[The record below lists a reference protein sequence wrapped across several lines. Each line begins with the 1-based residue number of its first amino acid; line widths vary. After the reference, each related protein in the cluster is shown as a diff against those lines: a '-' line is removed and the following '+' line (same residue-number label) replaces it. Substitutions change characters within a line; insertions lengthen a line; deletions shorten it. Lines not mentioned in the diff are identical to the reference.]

1 MKFNREQYINLMT
14 FGDINR
20 QMFSELFGPLIG
32 LDNEWRAQGASED
45 EINMTTFD
53 WDFVPY
59 VDCGGICTAFNTPDP
74 QVIEEDDEYRVERD
88 YLGRTMKLCKATA
101 TLPLPMDYPV
111 LEPSDWEKVK
121 PFFTFDKARI
131 SDREIEAAIALQRQ
145 GHVVRAEIPGAW
157 DIVREL
163 MGEEQ
168 ACVGYY
174 CQPDLMH
181 DIMNTIRDTSV
192 KVLERVT
199 EKIQIDQL
207 FVHEDMAGKGG
218 PLIGPKQVTEF
229 VSPYYQA
236 CWDLVSSR
244 GTRLFNQDSDGD
256 MMPVMDAFLACGV
269 NVMHPFEPAAG
280 MDIVDVRKQYGSKVA
295 MIGGID
301 KHVLRKTKNDIRQEL
316 EYKMQPM
323 MQASSGMIF
332 GLDHR
337 IPNGTP
343 LENYRYYV
351 NLGREM
357 LDLPPLTSGSRGWGR
372 MAF

>member
-1 MKFNREQYINLMT
+1 MT
-14 FGDINR
+14 FGDIDR

-32 LDNEWRAQGASED
+32 LDAEWRTQGASED
-45 EINMTTFD
+45 EINMTAFD

-59 VDCGGICTAFNTPDP
+59 VDCGGICTAFPVTPP
-74 QVIEEDDEYRVERD
+74 EITEENDAYRVERD

-111 LEPSDWEKVK
+111 TDPSDWEEVK
-121 PFFTFDKARI
+121 HFFTFDEARI
-131 SDREIEAAIALQRQ
+131 NDADIETALALQKQ

-168 ACVGYY
+168 ACLGYY
-174 CQPDLMH
+174 GQPALMH

-207 FVHEDMAGKGG
+207 YVHEDMAGKGG

-229 VSPYYQA
+229 AAPYYRA

-244 GTRLFNQDSDGD
+244 GTRLFNQDSDGF
-256 MMPVMDAFLACGV
+256 MMPVLEAFLACGV

-280 MDIVDVRKQYGSKVA
+280 MDIVAVRKQYGNKLA
-295 MIGGID
+295 MLGGID
-301 KHVLRKTKNDIRQEL
+301 KHVLRESKEAIRREL
-316 EYKMQPM
+316 EYKMQPL
-323 MQASSGMIF
+323 MQASGGMVF

-351 NLGREM
+351 NLGREI
-357 LDLPPLTSGSRGWGR
+357 LDLPPLTANSRGWGR

>member
-1 MKFNREQYINLMT
+1 MKFNREQYIDLMT
-14 FGDINR
+14 FGDIDR

-32 LDNEWRAQGASED
+32 LDDEWRSQGASED
-45 EINMTTFD
+45 EINMIAFD
-53 WDFVPY
+53 WDYVPY

-74 QVIEEDDEYRVERD
+74 QVIEEDDEYRIERD

-111 LEPSDWEKVK
+111 SQPSDWERVK
-121 PFFTFDKARI
+121 QFFTFDEARI
-131 SDREIEAAIALQRQ
+131 NDSDIETALASQRQ

-174 CQPDLMH
+174 CQPELMH

-199 EKIQIDQL
+199 AKIQIDQL
-207 FVHEDMAGKGG
+207 YVHEDMAGKGG

-229 VSPYYQA
+229 VAPYYQA

-280 MDIVDVRKQYGSKVA
+280 MDIVEVRKKYGSRVA

-301 KHVLRKTKNDIRQEL
+301 KHVLRKTKEDIRREL

-323 MQASSGMIF
+323 MQAAGGMIF

-351 NLGREM
+351 KLGREI
-357 LDLPPLTSGSRGWGR
+357 LDLPPLTPESTGWGR